1 MKVSEKTL
9 RELLDR
15 LSKDEAYR
23 DTLRNDWQ
31 NALDD
36 LELTPA
42 ELAALASQDEDA
54 LRRLSGSNV
63 SAASAGF
70 FGTAFICSWLCITTI
85 DTRGSTRDTCPGS
98 KKGCGTHNTHNC
110 LVMIR

>member
-1 MKVSEKTL
+1 MSEKTL
-9 RELLDR
+9 RKVLQKLN
-15 LSKDEAYR
+15 KDEAFR
-23 DTLRNDWQ
+23 DKLRNDWQ

-36 LELTPA
+36 LDLSPA
-42 ELAALASQDEDA
+42 EAAALSSQDEDA
-54 LRRLSGSNV
+54 LRRLVGSDV
-63 SAASAGF
+63 TALQQGF
-70 FGTAFICSWLCITTI
+70 FGTDFICSLLCITTL